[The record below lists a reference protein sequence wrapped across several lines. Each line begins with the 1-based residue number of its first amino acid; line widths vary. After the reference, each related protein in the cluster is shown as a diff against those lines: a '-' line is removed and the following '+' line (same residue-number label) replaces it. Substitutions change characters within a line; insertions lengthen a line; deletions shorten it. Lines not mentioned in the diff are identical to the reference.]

1 MTQEGRIVRELEFLP
16 AEYLRARFHRRVRF
30 LRSWLLLVLA
40 LVMVFWSLQIGF
52 WVQEAQAELAAL
64 CGTGS
69 AVDMDVAKVRKL
81 QAEGQLYTRRLE
93 ALVTLRPRV
102 MATELLA
109 ALADLMPEGVVADDV
124 TAEHS
129 PHGQPEHA
137 RIRLAGV
144 APSEAAVTQLLAA
157 MEVSPAFAQ
166 AVLVESKPAAAGD
179 STGRR
184 SFIVAAD
191 AEIAAP
197 AKE

>member
-30 LRSWLLLVLA
+30 LRSWLLLALA
-40 LVMVFWSLQIGF
+40 LAMVLWSLQIGF
-52 WVQEAQAELAAL
+52 WVHEAQAELAAL

-109 ALADLMPEGVVADDV
+109 ALADLMPDGVVADDV

-157 MEVSPAFAQ
+157 MEASPAFAQ
-166 AVLVESKPAAAGD
+166 AVLVESKPVAGD